1 MANLPQDEQGNLIVR
16 IGHSPDP
23 DDAFMFHAMTTNAF
37 PTPGYN
43 FVHELQDIETL
54 NHRAMNCELEVSAVS
69 IHAYPDIAENYALMN
84 CGASMGEGYG
94 PMIVAKQGLSLED
107 AKSSVIAVPGLKTS
121 AYLGLRLAWGDVS
134 VEVVPFDEII
144 PRILDDTYACGL
156 IIHEGQ
162 LTYVEHDL
170 NVLID
175 LGVWWNERTGG
186 WPMPL
191 GGNVVRR
198 DLGEK
203 VMEDITMYTKMSI
216 EHSIAHPD
224 EALEF
229 AKAWGRGIDDETNQK
244 FVTMYVN
251 DRTIDY
257 KPEGRSSIR
266 RFLQEGQELGMIS
279 EYGSV
284 DPAPASESE
293 QLDQLRNTLLD
304 ENEKMFQRMRSVFKL
319 RNIRTPQSCLAICDG
334 FSSSSALLRH
344 ELAYVLGQM
353 QMDEA
358 LPTLIKILSDDK
370 EHVMV
375 RHEAAEALGAIGN
388 REAVPV
394 LEKYLNDEHIEVSE
408 SCEVALDLLNW
419 VSNSTIA

>member
-1 MANLPQDEQGNLIVR
+1 MSTLPRDPDGNLIVR

-37 PTPGYN
+37 ATPGYN

-54 NHRAMNCELEVSAVS
+54 NHRAMNQELEVSAVS
-69 IHAYPDIAENYALMN
+69 IHAYPDISEHYALMN

-94 PMIVAKQGLSLED
+94 PMIVAKQGVSLD
-107 AKSSVIAVPGLKTS
+107 QAKSSVIAVPGLKTS
-121 AYLGLRLAWGDVS
+121 AYLGLRLAWGDVQ
-134 VEVVPFDEII
+134 VDVVPFDEII
-144 PRILDDTYACGL
+144 PRILDNTYACGL

-175 LGVWWNERTGG
+175 LGVWWNERTDG

-198 DLGEK
+198 DLGQQ

-216 EHSIAHPD
+216 EHSIQHPE

-251 DRTIDY
+251 ERTIDY

-266 RFLQEGQELGMIS
+266 RFLKEGQEIGL
-279 EYGSV
+279 
-284 DPAPASESE
+284 
-293 QLDQLRNTLLD
+293 
-304 ENEKMFQRMRSVFKL
+304 
-319 RNIRTPQSCLAICDG
+319 IRDDYDV
-334 FSSSSALLRH
+334 SSLTFIGA
-344 ELAYVLGQM
+344 
-353 QMDEA
+353 
-358 LPTLIKILSDDK
+358 K
-370 EHVMV
+370 E
-375 RHEAAEALGAIGN
+375 
-388 REAVPV
+388 
-394 LEKYLNDEHIEVSE
+394 
-408 SCEVALDLLNW
+408 
-419 VSNSTIA
+419 

>member
-1 MANLPQDEQGNLIVR
+1 MKRLVLEGFVFGHNMANLPLDDDGNLIVR

-54 NHRAMNCELEVSAVS
+54 NHRAMNQELEVSAVS
-69 IHAYPDIAENYALMN
+69 IHAYPDISDHYALMN

-94 PMIVAKQGLSLED
+94 PMIVAKKGLSLED
-107 AKSSVIAVPGLKTS
+107 AKASTIAVPGLKTS
-121 AYLGLRLAWGDVS
+121 AYLGLRLAWGDVH

-144 PRILDDTYACGL
+144 PRILDDTYECGL

-175 LGVWWNERTGG
+175 LGVWWNERTDG

-198 DLGEK
+198 DLGQQ

-216 EHSIAHPD
+216 EHSIAHPE

-251 DRTIDY
+251 ERTIDY

-266 RFLQEGQELGMIS
+266 RFLKEGQELGMI
-279 EYGSV
+279 
-284 DPAPASESE
+284 
-293 QLDQLRNTLLD
+293 RNDFDVTTLS
-304 ENEKMFQRMRSVFKL
+304 F
-319 RNIRTPQSCLAICDG
+319 IG
-334 FSSSSALLRH
+334 
-344 ELAYVLGQM
+344 
-353 QMDEA
+353 
-358 LPTLIKILSDDK
+358 
-370 EHVMV
+370 
-375 RHEAAEALGAIGN
+375 AE
-388 REAVPV
+388 E
-394 LEKYLNDEHIEVSE
+394 
-408 SCEVALDLLNW
+408 
-419 VSNSTIA
+419 